1 MKVED
6 SSQTKF
12 LWSTGVL
19 QLFLV
24 SLYWLLVRYDS
35 TAQPHLAQAGHYSS
49 HGGAD
54 FDSTYPLGVHV
65 MMMLLAGFG
74 FLMTFLKRYGM
85 SALGFTLII
94 TCITA
99 QLAILVFGLLKME
112 NEFVIRISFID
123 VIEAGVVS
131 AAVLISFGVVIGKV
145 NLLQLLTMAIIE
157 TVVVTLNCYLGYSVL
172 GVNDV
177 GGSIFIHTF
186 GAYFGLAVSFSLR
199 KVKTEESEEREGPR
213 WELEVIYKGLG

>member
-1 MKVED
+1 MKWED

-12 LWSTGVL
+12 LWSTGAL

-35 TAQPHLAQAGHYSS
+35 QAQPHLPQAAHHG
-49 HGGAD
+49 HGGDD
-54 FDSTYPLGVHV
+54 FDATYPLGVHV
-65 MMMLLAGFG
+65 MMMLLGGFG

-99 QLAILVFGLLKME
+99 QLAILVFGMLKME

>member
-6 SSQTKF
+6 RSQTKF
-12 LWSTGVL
+12 LWTTGAL
-19 QLFLV
+19 QVFLV
-24 SLYWLLVRYDS
+24 SVYWLVVRYDS
-35 TAQPHLAQAGHYSS
+35 PAHPHLAQVQGGHQS
-49 HGGAD
+49 HGSD
-54 FDSTYPLGVHV
+54 FDATYPLGVHV
-65 MMMLLAGFG
+65 MMMLLGGFG
-74 FLMTFLKRYGM
+74 FLMTFLKRYGL

-99 QLAILVFGLLKME
+99 QLAIVVFGLLKME

-131 AAVLISFGVVIGKV
+131 AAVLISFGVIIGKV
-145 NLLQLLTMAIIE
+145 NLLQLLIMAIIE
-157 TVVVTLNCYLGYSVL
+157 TVFVTINCYLGYSVL

-186 GAYFGLAVSFSLR
+186 GAYFGLAVSFCLR
-199 KVKTEESEEREGPR
+199 KIKTEESEEREGPR
-213 WELEVIYKGLG
+213 WEVEVINKAQH